1 MFPHHSDQMSQS
13 HLEAISFPRSSFACS
28 VSRFHFSLV
37 DAPVY
42 MFINCSFI
50 NINMFILCLQW
61 SHLDPRRPFELGGG
75 VPPAVTH
82 ILLLQPGDVRE
93 LQIYHIISIVAWN
106 IVRKQVLRM
115 ESLLS
120 VTHILLLQPGDRSRN
135 DQCPDNVHSITW
147 KSYWSTM
154 YFHGDILLLQP
165 GHVHLWLSWSLR
177 RIVHSITRNC
187 SYCS

>member
-1 MFPHHSDQMSQS
+1 MHLETWLSTSWSQNSFPLLLLLCSVSYLSLSLSLCLYVPLSFLVMFPHHSDQMSQS

-37 DAPVY
+37 DAPVC
-42 MFINCSFI
+42 MFINSI
-50 NINMFILCLQW
+50 PISRLLFILCLQW

-106 IVRKQVLRM
+106 IVRKQVPPATWWSVT
-115 ESLLS
+115 ELS
-120 VTHILLLQPGDRSRN
+120 VSW
-135 DQCPDNVHSITW
+135 QCS
-147 KSYWSTM
+147 
-154 YFHGDILLLQP
+154 
-165 GHVHLWLSWSLR
+165 
-177 RIVHSITRNC
+177 
-187 SYCS
+187 